1 MSQNEILSKR
11 LAAARTKSKYTQEEI
26 AEYLQC
32 SRVTITNY
40 ECGRRSPD
48 YKSLVMLAK
57 KYGVTT
63 DYLLGVTNA
72 ETTDKDLR
80 YICDYTGL
88 SDESVNILNKLLL
101 HRPEHNRIIDFL
113 IKEIHFDVRKD
124 IEMYNENLFYLLE
137 KFYSYNING
146 ENKQLLFVTST
157 GKIYNSFEDAET
169 EISNFIQNSRELRTH
184 FIGNDE
190 MIDNAQINS
199 IHSDELLDSVFVS
212 QITDYIKLS
221 KQIYLKGGD

>member
-11 LAAARTKSKYTQEEI
+11 LAAARLKCNYTQEEI

-48 YKSLVMLAK
+48 YNSLVMLAK

-72 ETTDKDLR
+72 VTTDKDLR

-88 SDESVNILNKLLL
+88 SDEAVNILNKLLL
-101 HRPEHNRIIDFL
+101 YRPEHNRIIDFL

-124 IEMYNENLFYLLE
+124 IEMYNENLFYLLD
-137 KFYSYNING
+137 KFYSYNSNG
-146 ENKQLLFVTST
+146 ENKQRLFVTST
-157 GKIYNSFEDAET
+157 GKIYNSYEDAET
-169 EISNFIQNSRELRTH
+169 ELSNFIQNSRELRTH

-190 MIDNAQINS
+190 MIDNANINS

>member
-11 LAAARTKSKYTQEEI
+11 LAAARIKCNYTQEEI
-26 AEYLQC
+26 ADYLQC

-48 YKSLVMLAK
+48 YNSLVMLAK

-88 SDESVNILNKLLL
+88 SEQAIEELHTIYEMSLTGTCGESALVFDEKNMSDGSLKLLNAVKLSNKNFLNYLSEFILNLSIMEMTDNISEYLEL
-101 HRPEHNRIIDFL
+101 T
-113 IKEIHFDVRKD
+113 KEIEKNQKELCYPSDINGDLYLKKLKD
-124 IEMYNENLFYLLE
+124 KQDFYLFKISKNIQEAVKDLYE
-137 KFYSYNING
+137 K
-146 ENKQLLFVTST
+146 EK
-157 GKIYNSFEDAET
+157 
-169 EISNFIQNSRELRTH
+169 R
-184 FIGNDE
+184 
-190 MIDNAQINS
+190 
-199 IHSDELLDSVFVS
+199 
-212 QITDYIKLS
+212 
-221 KQIYLKGGD
+221 

>member
-11 LAAARTKSKYTQEEI
+11 LAAARIKSKYTQEEI

-88 SDESVNILNKLLL
+88 SDEAVNILNKLLL
-101 HRPEHNRIIDFL
+101 HRPEDNKIIDFL
-113 IKEIHFDVRKD
+113 IKEINFDVK
-124 IEMYNENLFYLLE
+124 ENVEKYNENLFHLLE
-137 KFYSYNING
+137 KFYSYNSNG
-146 ENKQLLFVTST
+146 ENKQRLFVTST
-157 GKIYNSFEDAET
+157 GRIYNSYEDAET
-169 EISNFIQNSRELRTH
+169 ELINFMKNSNELHTH
-184 FIGNDE
+184 FIGSDE
-190 MIDNAQINS
+190 MIYNASIKP
-199 IHSDELLDSVFVS
+199 IHSDKLLDSVFIS
-212 QITDYIKLS
+212 EITDYIKSS

>member
-11 LAAARTKSKYTQEEI
+11 LAAARLKCNYTQEEI

-48 YKSLVMLAK
+48 YNSLVMLAK

-88 SDESVNILNKLLL
+88 SDEAVNILNKLLL

-113 IKEIHFDVRKD
+113 IKEIHFDVRED

-137 KFYSYNING
+137 KFYSYNSNG
-146 ENKQLLFVTST
+146 ENKQRLFVTST

-169 EISNFIQNSRELRTH
+169 ELSNFIQNSSELRTH

-190 MIDNAQINS
+190 MIDNAHINS